1 VRTLIIGSTGQLGL
15 ACVEIFRSAGH
26 DVIAASHSEV
36 EVADPQSVNRIFE
49 RDRPDALVNCAAY
62 VRVNDAEDQ
71 AEDAFRV
78 NAIGARHVAQACTE
92 FSTLCV
98 YVSTDYVFDGAL
110 NRPYTEEDA
119 CRPLNVYGTSKLAG
133 EYLVQQYSP
142 RWLIARVASLF
153 GKAGSR
159 GKGGNFVDTIVSH
172 ARAGRPIRVVNDVRM
187 SPTYALDA
195 ARALEHLVS
204 REKTGVFHLANLGSC
219 TWFEFARRILEVAGL
234 DTIPEPISSLEY
246 PTKAQRPRN
255 SSLESTKLSPEV
267 RVFLRPWE
275 DALAAY
281 LVEKDQEQRR

>member
-1 VRTLIIGSTGQLGL
+1 
-15 ACVEIFRSAGH
+15 
-26 DVIAASHSEV
+26 
-36 EVADPQSVNRIFE
+36 
-49 RDRPDALVNCAAY
+49 
-62 VRVNDAEDQ
+62 
-71 AEDAFRV
+71 
-78 NAIGARHVAQACTE
+78 
-92 FSTLCV
+92 
-98 YVSTDYVFDGAL
+98 
-110 NRPYTEEDA
+110 
-119 CRPLNVYGTSKLAG
+119 
-133 EYLVQQYSP
+133 
-142 RWLIARVASLF
+142 
-153 GKAGSR
+153 
-159 GKGGNFVDTIVSH
+159 
-172 ARAGRPIRVVNDVRM
+172 M

-281 LVEKDQEQRR
+281 LVEKDHEQRR